1 MLRAFI
7 VDDEPSARDRLRDLL
22 ERQRDVD
29 VVGESADVPG
39 ALEAIREAPPDVV
52 FLDVQMPG
60 LDGFQLIEAV
70 GARAMPAVVFV
81 TAHEEHALR
90 AFDVDA
96 VDYLLKPFDEERFGA
111 ALGRVREE
119 LELRQLRRGGGERKK
134 PLDRLPL
141 RSAGRVSFLR
151 VDHVEWVDA
160 AHNYVRI
167 HGIDGH
173 THLVRG
179 AISDLETRLDPERFV
194 RIHRSTI
201 VNVDRV
207 RELEL
212 TAHGNYVA
220 ILEGGQRLTVSRSFR
235 DRLPML
241 LGTA

>member
-1 MLRAFI
+1 MLRALV
-7 VDDEPSARDRLRDLL
+7 VDDEPAARDRLRDLL
-22 ERQRDVD
+22 LRQRDVE
-29 VVGESADVPG
+29 VLGESEDVAG
-39 ALEAIREAPPDVV
+39 AIEAIRAEPPDVV

-60 LDGFQLIEAV
+60 ADGFQLIDAV

-96 VDYLLKPFDEERFGA
+96 VDYLLKPFDEERFA
-111 ALGRVREE
+111 TALARVREE
-119 LELRQLRRGGGERKK
+119 LEARRLRNNGERRR

-167 HGIDGH
+167 HSTDGR
-173 THLVRG
+173 THVVRG
-179 AISDLETRLDPERFV
+179 AIGDLETRLDPQRFV

-201 VNVDRV
+201 VNVERV

-212 TAHGNYVA
+212 TAHGGHVA
-220 ILEGGQRLTVSRSFR
+220 ILESGQRLAVSRSFR
-235 DRLPML
+235 DRLPAL
-241 LGTA
+241 LGAG

>member
-7 VDDEPSARDRLRDLL
+7 VDDEPSSRDRLRDLL
-22 ERQRDVD
+22 EKQRDVE
-29 VVGESADVPG
+29 VAGESEDVAS
-39 ALEAIREAPPDVV
+39 ALAAIRQQAPDVV

-60 LDGFQLIEAV
+60 ADGFHLIDAV

-96 VDYLLKPFDEERFGA
+96 VDYLLKPFDEERFAA
-111 ALGRVREE
+111 ALSRVREE
-119 LELRQLRRGGGERKK
+119 VDFRRQRRDGGRRKSLE
-134 PLDRLPL
+134 RLPL

-151 VDHVEWVDA
+151 VDAIEWIDA

-167 HGIDGH
+167 HGVDGQ
-173 THLVRG
+173 THVVRG
-179 AISDLETRLDPERFV
+179 AISDLEARLAPERFV

-220 ILEGGQRLTVSRSFR
+220 ILTGGQRLAVSRSFR
-235 DRLPML
+235 DRLPTL

>member
-1 MLRAFI
+1 MLRAYI

-22 ERQRDVD
+22 GKHRDVE
-29 VVGESADVPG
+29 VAGESEDVPG
-39 ALEAIREAPPDVV
+39 AIEAIRNDPPDVV

-60 LDGFQLIEAV
+60 ADGFSLIDAV

-96 VDYLLKPFDEERFGA
+96 VDYLLKPFDEERFA
-111 ALGRVREE
+111 TAIGR
-119 LELRQLRRGGGERKK
+119 LRDEVETRRLRRGGERRK
-134 PLDRLPL
+134 PLERLPL

-151 VDHVEWVDA
+151 VDQVEWVDA

-167 HGIDGH
+167 HGSDGH
-173 THLVRG
+173 THVVRG
-179 AISDLETRLDPERFV
+179 AIGELEARLDPARFV

-201 VNVDRV
+201 VNIDRV

-212 TAHGNYVA
+212 TPHGNYVA
-220 ILEGGQRLTVSRSFR
+220 ILEGGQRLAVSRSFR
-235 DRLPML
+235 DRLPALM
-241 LGTA
+241 GTA